1 MATLPSGESVLKYS
15 DYSVLAVD
23 DSDINLK
30 LLVHTLK
37 PLGFQVLTAINT
49 EEARA
54 ILATNHVDVLLLDV
68 SMPGQDGFSF
78 CKELREIDRFKLLPI
93 LFITAYNREIGFD
106 EAITHGGDD
115 FLHKPFQP
123 RELVAKIRA
132 FIRIKNLQ
140 DELMQQKKKYEK
152 ELVMARRVQ
161 QELVPE
167 KSLDWNNLHVSS
179 IFHPLMQIG
188 GDFID
193 AWVEDD
199 NLHLF
204 IADCSGHGPSAALL
218 SAMVKMQVSN
228 LSKITGLKEKVSNLR
243 VQLEKIL
250 PEDFSITFFY
260 GILNKDRTLEYA
272 NGGHPPPLLY
282 RSGSVEELSGM
293 GPLIIPLDLGTE
305 DEFRTIPFEPGSSL
319 LFYTDGATEITDE
332 NYNILGEENLKRIFR
347 EAVESDQDVLNFC
360 LDKILMHSNRLTH
373 DDDIALMVVKG

>member
-1 MATLPSGESVLKYS
+1 MDREKSESQLNYS
-15 DYSVLAVD
+15 DYSILAVD

-37 PLGFQVLTAINT
+37 PLGFQVLTAMNT
-49 EEARA
+49 EEARTL
-54 ILATNHVDVLLLDV
+54 LATNQVDVLLLDV

-78 CKELREIDRFKLLPI
+78 CKELREIDRFNLLPI
-93 LFITAYNREIGFD
+93 LFITAYNRELGFD

-123 RELVAKIRA
+123 KELVAKIRA

-140 DELMQQKKKYEK
+140 DELLQQKKKYEK

-167 KSLDWNNLHVSS
+167 KQLEWNGFQVNSV
-179 IFHPLMQIG
+179 FHPLMQIG

-193 AWVEDD
+193 AWVEEDK
-199 NLHLF
+199 LHVF

-228 LSKITGLKEKVSNLR
+228 LGRSNTLVEKVKTLR
-243 VQLEKIL
+243 QQLEKIL

-260 GILNKDRTLEYA
+260 GILDKTGNFEYA

-282 RSGSVEELSGM
+282 KDGNVEELPGM
-293 GPLIIPLDLGTE
+293 GPLIIPIELGTD
-305 DEFRTIPFEPGSSL
+305 DEFRSVTLEKGASL
-319 LFYTDGATEITDE
+319 LLYTDGATEITDE
-332 NYNILGEENLKRIFR
+332 NYNILGEESLKKILK
-347 EAVESDQDVLNFC
+347 EAVESKMDILNFS
-360 LDKILMHSNRLTH
+360 LEKILAHSGKMTH
-373 DDDIALMVVKG
+373 DDDIALMVIQG

>member
-1 MATLPSGESVLKYS
+1 MDRDKQENQLNYS
-15 DYSVLAVD
+15 DYSILAVD

-37 PLGFQVLTAINT
+37 PMGFLVLTAVNT
-49 EEARA
+49 EEART
-54 ILATNHVDVLLLDV
+54 ILATNHVDILLLDV

-93 LFITAYNREIGFD
+93 LFITAYNRELGFD
-106 EAITHGGDD
+106 EAIAHGGDD

-140 DELMQQKKKYEK
+140 DELLHQKKKYEK

-167 KSLDWNNLHVSS
+167 KQLEWNGFSVNS

-193 AWVEDD
+193 AWIEEDK
-199 NLHLF
+199 LHVF

-228 LSKITGLKEKVSNLR
+228 LGKSNTLVDKVKTLR
-243 VQLEKIL
+243 LQLEKIL

-260 GILNKDRTLEYA
+260 GILDKDRNFEYA

-282 RSGSVEELSGM
+282 KNGTVEELPGM
-293 GPLIIPLDLGTE
+293 GPLIIPIDLGTE
-305 DEFRTIPFEPGSSL
+305 DEFRNILLEPGVSL
-319 LFYTDGATEITDE
+319 LLYTDGATEITDE
-332 NYNILGEENLKRIFR
+332 NYNLLGEETLKKILK
-347 EAVESDQDVLNFC
+347 EAVESKSDILNFS
-360 LDKILMHSNRLTH
+360 LEKILAHSGNMTH
-373 DDDIALMVVKG
+373 DDDIALMVIQG

>member
-1 MATLPSGESVLKYS
+1 MDREKQESQLNYS
-15 DYSVLAVD
+15 DYSILAVD

-37 PLGFQVLTAINT
+37 PLGFQVLTAMNT
-49 EEARA
+49 EEARTL
-54 ILATNHVDVLLLDV
+54 LATNQVDVLLLDV

-78 CKELREIDRFKLLPI
+78 CKELREIDRFNLLPI
-93 LFITAYNREIGFD
+93 LFITAYNRELGFD

-123 RELVAKIRA
+123 KELVAKIRA

-140 DELMQQKKKYEK
+140 DELLHQKKKYEK

-167 KSLDWNNLHVSS
+167 KQLEWNGFRVNSV
-179 IFHPLMQIG
+179 FHPLMQIG

-193 AWVEDD
+193 AWIEEDK
-199 NLHLF
+199 LHVF

-228 LSKITGLKEKVSNLR
+228 LGRSNTLVEKVKTLR
-243 VQLEKIL
+243 QQLEKIL

-260 GILNKDRTLEYA
+260 GILDKKGKFEYA

-282 RSGSVEELSGM
+282 NNGNVEELPGM
-293 GPLIIPLDLGTE
+293 GPLIIPIELGTE
-305 DEFRTIPFEPGSSL
+305 DEFRSVVLEKGVSL
-319 LFYTDGATEITDE
+319 LLYTDGATEITDE
-332 NYNILGEENLKRIFR
+332 NYNILGEESLKKILK
-347 EAVESDQDVLNFC
+347 EAVESKEDILNFS
-360 LDKILMHSNRLTH
+360 LEKILAHSGNMTH
-373 DDDIALMVVKG
+373 DDDIALMVIQG

>member
-1 MATLPSGESVLKYS
+1 MDREKQESQLNYS
-15 DYSVLAVD
+15 DYSILAVD

-37 PLGFQVLTAINT
+37 PLGFQVLTAMNT
-49 EEARA
+49 EEARTL
-54 ILATNHVDVLLLDV
+54 LATNQVDILLLDV

-78 CKELREIDRFKLLPI
+78 CKELREIDRFNLLPI
-93 LFITAYNREIGFD
+93 LFITAYNRELGFD
-106 EAITHGGDD
+106 EAIAHGGDD

-123 RELVAKIRA
+123 KELVAKIRA

-140 DELMQQKKKYEK
+140 DELLHQKKKYEK

-167 KSLDWNNLHVSS
+167 KQLEWNGFSVNSV
-179 IFHPLMQIG
+179 FHPLMQIG

-193 AWVEDD
+193 AWIEEDK
-199 NLHLF
+199 LHVF

-228 LSKITGLKEKVSNLR
+228 LGRSNTLVDKVKTLR
-243 VQLEKIL
+243 QQLEKIL

-260 GILNKDRTLEYA
+260 GILDNKGNFEYA

-282 RSGSVEELSGM
+282 LNGNVEELPGM
-293 GPLIIPLDLGTE
+293 GPLIIPIELGTE
-305 DEFRTIPFEPGSSL
+305 DEFRSVVLEKGVSL
-319 LFYTDGATEITDE
+319 LLYTDGATEITDE
-332 NYNILGEENLKRIFR
+332 NYNILGEESLKKILK
-347 EAVESDQDVLNFC
+347 EAVESKEDILNFS
-360 LDKILMHSNRLTH
+360 LEKILAHSGNMTH
-373 DDDIALMVVKG
+373 DDDIALMVIQG

>member
-1 MATLPSGESVLKYS
+1 MDREKQESLLNYS
-15 DYSVLAVD
+15 DYSILAVD

-37 PLGFQVLTAINT
+37 PMGFNVLTAMNT
-49 EEARA
+49 DDARTL
-54 ILATNHVDVLLLDV
+54 LATNHVDVLLLDV

-93 LFITAYNREIGFD
+93 LFITAYNRELGFD
-106 EAITHGGDD
+106 EAISNGGDD

-123 RELVAKIRA
+123 KELVAKIRA

-140 DELMQQKKKYEK
+140 DEIFQQKKKYEK

-167 KSLDWNNLHVSS
+167 KHLDWNGIKVGS

-193 AWVEDD
+193 AWVEEDK
-199 NLHLF
+199 LHVF

-228 LSKITGLKEKVSNLR
+228 LGRSNTLTEKVRTLR
-243 VQLEKIL
+243 QQLEKIL

-260 GILNKDRTLEYA
+260 GILDKNRKFEYA
-272 NGGHPPPLLY
+272 NGGHPPPLIY
-282 RSGSVEELSGM
+282 KDGIVEELPGM
-293 GPLIIPLDLGTE
+293 GPLIIPIELGTE
-305 DEFRTIPFEPGSSL
+305 DEFRSVEFGPGASL
-319 LFYTDGATEITDE
+319 LLYTDGATEITDE
-332 NYNILGEENLKRIFR
+332 SYNILGEESLKKILK
-347 EAVESDQDVLNFC
+347 EAVESHADDILNFS
-360 LDKILMHSNRLTH
+360 LDKILAHSGKMTH
-373 DDDIALMVVKG
+373 DDDIALMVIQG

>member
-1 MATLPSGESVLKYS
+1 MDREKQESQLNYS
-15 DYSVLAVD
+15 DYSILAVD

-37 PLGFQVLTAINT
+37 PLGFQVFTAMNT
-49 EEARA
+49 EEARTL
-54 ILATNHVDVLLLDV
+54 LATNQVDVLLLDV

-78 CKELREIDRFKLLPI
+78 CKELREIDRFNLLPI
-93 LFITAYNREIGFD
+93 LFITAYNRELGFD
-106 EAITHGGDD
+106 EAIAHGGDD

-123 RELVAKIRA
+123 KELVAKIRA

-140 DELMQQKKKYEK
+140 DELLQQKKKYEK

-167 KSLDWNNLHVSS
+167 KQLEWNGFKVNSV
-179 IFHPLMQIG
+179 FHPLMQIG

-193 AWVEDD
+193 AWIEEDK
-199 NLHLF
+199 LHVF

-228 LSKITGLKEKVSNLR
+228 LGRSNTLIEKVKTLR
-243 VQLEKIL
+243 QQLEKIL

-260 GILNKDRTLEYA
+260 GILDKKGNFEYA

-282 RSGSVEELSGM
+282 HNGNVDELPGM
-293 GPLIIPLDLGTE
+293 GPLIIPIELGTE
-305 DEFRTIPFEPGSSL
+305 DEFRSVVLEKGASL
-319 LFYTDGATEITDE
+319 LLYTDGATEITDE
-332 NYNILGEENLKRIFR
+332 NYNILGEESLKKILKD
-347 EAVESDQDVLNFC
+347 AVESKEDILNFS
-360 LDKILMHSNRLTH
+360 LEKILAHSGNMTH
-373 DDDIALMVVKG
+373 DDDIALMVIQG

>member
-1 MATLPSGESVLKYS
+1 MDREKQESQLNYS
-15 DYSVLAVD
+15 DYSILAVD

-37 PLGFQVLTAINT
+37 PLGFQVLTAMNT
-49 EEARA
+49 EEARTL
-54 ILATNHVDVLLLDV
+54 LATNQVDVLLLDV

-78 CKELREIDRFKLLPI
+78 CKELREIDRFNLLPI
-93 LFITAYNREIGFD
+93 LFITAYNRELGFD
-106 EAITHGGDD
+106 EAIAHGGDD

-123 RELVAKIRA
+123 KELVAKIRA

-140 DELMQQKKKYEK
+140 DELLHQKKKYEK

-167 KSLDWNNLHVSS
+167 KQLEWNGFSVNSV
-179 IFHPLMQIG
+179 FHPLMQIG

-193 AWVEDD
+193 AWIEEDK
-199 NLHLF
+199 LHVF

-228 LSKITGLKEKVSNLR
+228 LGRSNTLIEKVKTLR
-243 VQLEKIL
+243 QQLEKIL

-260 GILNKDRTLEYA
+260 GILDKKGNFEYA

-282 RSGSVEELSGM
+282 NNGNVEELPGM
-293 GPLIIPLDLGTE
+293 GPLIIPIELGTE
-305 DEFRTIPFEPGSSL
+305 DEFRSVVLEKGVSL
-319 LFYTDGATEITDE
+319 LLYTDGATEITDE
-332 NYNILGEENLKRIFR
+332 NYNILGEESLKKILK
-347 EAVESDQDVLNFC
+347 EAVESKEDILNFS
-360 LDKILMHSNRLTH
+360 LERILAHSGNMTH
-373 DDDIALMVVKG
+373 DDDIALMVIQG

>member
-1 MATLPSGESVLKYS
+1 MDREKPESQLNYS
-15 DYSVLAVD
+15 DYSILAVD

-37 PLGFQVLTAINT
+37 PLGFQVLTAMNT
-49 EEARA
+49 EEARTL
-54 ILATNHVDVLLLDV
+54 LATNQVDVLLLDV

-78 CKELREIDRFKLLPI
+78 CKELREIDRFNLLPI
-93 LFITAYNREIGFD
+93 LFITAYNRELGFD
-106 EAITHGGDD
+106 EAIAHGGDD

-123 RELVAKIRA
+123 KELVAKIRA

-140 DELMQQKKKYEK
+140 DELLQQKKKYEK

-167 KSLDWNNLHVSS
+167 KQLEWNGFS
-179 IFHPLMQIG
+179 INSVFHPLMQIG

-193 AWVEDD
+193 AWIEEDK
-199 NLHLF
+199 LHVF

-228 LSKITGLKEKVSNLR
+228 LGRSNTLVEKVKTLR
-243 VQLEKIL
+243 QQLEKIL

-260 GILNKDRTLEYA
+260 GILDKKGNFEYA

-282 RSGSVEELSGM
+282 FKGNVEELPGM
-293 GPLIIPLDLGTE
+293 GPLIIPIELGTE
-305 DEFRTIPFEPGSSL
+305 DEFRSVVLEKGASL
-319 LFYTDGATEITDE
+319 LLYTDGATEITDE
-332 NYNILGEENLKRIFR
+332 NYNILGEESLKKILK
-347 EAVESDQDVLNFC
+347 EAVESKEDILNFS
-360 LDKILMHSNRLTH
+360 LEKILAHSGNMTH
-373 DDDIALMVVKG
+373 DDDIALMVIQG

>member
-1 MATLPSGESVLKYS
+1 MDREKSEAHLNYS
-15 DYSVLAVD
+15 DYSILAVD

-37 PLGFQVLTAINT
+37 PLGFQVLTAMNT

-54 ILATNHVDVLLLDV
+54 ILATNPVDILLLDV

-78 CKELREIDRFKLLPI
+78 CKELREIDRFNLLPI
-93 LFITAYNREIGFD
+93 LFITAYNRELGFD

-123 RELVAKIRA
+123 KELVAKIRA

-167 KSLDWNNLHVSS
+167 KQLQWNGFNIASV
-179 IFHPLMQIG
+179 FHPLMQIG

-193 AWVEDD
+193 AWIEEDK
-199 NLHLF
+199 LHVF

-228 LSKITGLKEKVSNLR
+228 LGRSNTLEEKVKTLR
-243 VQLEKIL
+243 LQLEKIL

-260 GILNKDRTLEYA
+260 GILDKDRNFEYA

-282 RSGSVEELSGM
+282 KDGQVEELPGM
-293 GPLIIPLDLGTE
+293 GPLIIPIELGAE
-305 DEFRTIPFEPGSSL
+305 DEFRSVKLPLGSSL
-319 LFYTDGATEITDE
+319 LLYTDGATEITDE
-332 NYNILGEENLKRIFR
+332 NYNILGEETLKRILK
-347 EAVESDQDVLNFC
+347 EAVESKADILNFS
-360 LDKILMHSNRLTH
+360 LERILAHSGKMTH
-373 DDDIALMVVKG
+373 DDDIALMVIQG

>member
-1 MATLPSGESVLKYS
+1 MDREKQESQLNYS
-15 DYSVLAVD
+15 DYSILAVD

-37 PLGFQVLTAINT
+37 PLGFQVFTAMNT
-49 EEARA
+49 EEARTL
-54 ILATNHVDVLLLDV
+54 LATNQVDVLLLDV

-78 CKELREIDRFKLLPI
+78 CKELREIDRFNLLPI
-93 LFITAYNREIGFD
+93 LFITAYNRELGFD

-123 RELVAKIRA
+123 KELVAKIRA

-140 DELMQQKKKYEK
+140 DELLQQKKKYEK

-167 KSLDWNNLHVSS
+167 KQLEWNGFKVNSV
-179 IFHPLMQIG
+179 FHPLMQIG

-193 AWVEDD
+193 AWIEEDK
-199 NLHLF
+199 LHVF

-228 LSKITGLKEKVSNLR
+228 LGRSNTLIEKVKTLR
-243 VQLEKIL
+243 QQLEKIL

-260 GILNKDRTLEYA
+260 GILDKKGNFEYA

-282 RSGSVEELSGM
+282 HNGNVDELPGM
-293 GPLIIPLDLGTE
+293 GPLIIPIELGTE
-305 DEFRTIPFEPGSSL
+305 DEFRSVVLEKGASL
-319 LFYTDGATEITDE
+319 LLYTDGATEITDE
-332 NYNILGEENLKRIFR
+332 NYNILGEESLKKILKD
-347 EAVESDQDVLNFC
+347 AMESKEDILNFS
-360 LDKILMHSNRLTH
+360 LEKILAHSGNMTH
-373 DDDIALMVVKG
+373 DDDIALMVIQG

>member
-1 MATLPSGESVLKYS
+1 MSTATNTETMLKYS
-15 DYSVLAVD
+15 EYAVLAVD

-37 PLGFQVLTAINT
+37 PLGFQVFTAINT

-54 ILATNHVDVLLLDV
+54 ILATNHVDILLLDV

-93 LFITAYNREIGFD
+93 LFITAYNRELGFD

-123 RELVAKIRA
+123 KELVAKIRA

-167 KSLDWNNLHVSS
+167 KSLVWNGIRVNS

-193 AWVEDD
+193 AWVEDEK
-199 NLHLF
+199 LHLF

-228 LSKITGLKEKVSNLR
+228 LGKIHSLEDKVANLR
-243 VQLEKIL
+243 AQLEKIL

-260 GILNKDRTLEYA
+260 GILNKDRVFEYA

-282 RSGSVEELSGM
+282 KKHQVEELPGM
-293 GPLIIPLDLGTE
+293 GPLIIPIDLGTD
-305 DEFRTIPFEPGSSL
+305 DEFRKITFEPGFSL
-319 LFYTDGATEITDE
+319 LLYTDGATEITDKD
-332 NYNILGEENLKRIFR
+332 YNILGEENLRKIFQ
-347 EAVESDQDVLNFC
+347 EAVESGQDILTLC
-360 LDKILMHSNRLTH
+360 LDKILAHSNNFTH
-373 DDDIALMVVKG
+373 DDDIALMVLQG

>member
-1 MATLPSGESVLKYS
+1 MLKYS
-15 DYSVLAVD
+15 EYAVLAVD

-30 LLVHTLK
+30 LLVHTLR
-37 PLGFQVLTAINT
+37 PLGFQVFTAINT

-54 ILATNHVDVLLLDV
+54 ILATNHVDILLLDV

-93 LFITAYNREIGFD
+93 LFITAYNRELGFD
-106 EAITHGGDD
+106 EAIAHGGDD

-123 RELVAKIRA
+123 KELVAKIRA

-167 KSLDWNNLHVSS
+167 KSLVWNGIRVNS

-193 AWVEDD
+193 AWVEDEK
-199 NLHLF
+199 LHLF

-228 LSKITGLKEKVSNLR
+228 LGKISGLEDKVANLR
-243 VQLEKIL
+243 AQLEKIL
-250 PEDFSITFFY
+250 PEDFSVTFFY
-260 GILNKDRTLEYA
+260 GILNEDRVFEYA

-282 RSGSVEELSGM
+282 KNGQVEELPGM
-293 GPLIIPLDLGTE
+293 GPLIIPIDLGTH
-305 DEFRTIPFEPGSSL
+305 DEFRKITFEPGFSL
-319 LFYTDGATEITDE
+319 LLYTDGATEITDKD
-332 NYNILGEENLKRIFR
+332 YNILGEENLRKIFQ
-347 EAVESDQDVLNFC
+347 EAVDSGQDILTFC
-360 LDKILMHSNRLTH
+360 LDKILAHSNNFTH
-373 DDDIALMVVKG
+373 DDDIALVVLQG

>member
-1 MATLPSGESVLKYS
+1 MDREKQEAHLNYS
-15 DYSVLAVD
+15 DYSILAVD

-37 PLGFQVLTAINT
+37 PLGFQVLTAMNT
-49 EEARA
+49 EEARTL
-54 ILATNHVDVLLLDV
+54 LATNQVDILLLDV

-78 CKELREIDRFKLLPI
+78 CKELREIDRFSLLPI
-93 LFITAYNREIGFD
+93 LFITAYNRELGFD
-106 EAITHGGDD
+106 EAIAHGGDD

-123 RELVAKIRA
+123 KELVAKIRA

-140 DELMQQKKKYEK
+140 DELLHQKKKYEK

-167 KSLDWNNLHVSS
+167 KQLEWNGFSVNSV
-179 IFHPLMQIG
+179 FHPLMQIG

-193 AWVEDD
+193 AWIEEDK
-199 NLHLF
+199 LHVF

-228 LSKITGLKEKVSNLR
+228 LGRSNSLVDKVKTLR
-243 VQLEKIL
+243 QQLEKIL

-260 GILNKDRTLEYA
+260 GILDKKGFFEYA

-282 RSGSVEELSGM
+282 LNGNVEELPGM
-293 GPLIIPLDLGTE
+293 GPLIIPIELGTE
-305 DEFRTIPFEPGSSL
+305 DEFRSVVLEKGVSL
-319 LFYTDGATEITDE
+319 LLYTDGATEITDE
-332 NYNILGEENLKRIFR
+332 NYNILGEESLKKILK
-347 EAVESDQDVLNFC
+347 EAVESKEDILNFS
-360 LDKILMHSNRLTH
+360 LEKILAHSGNMTH
-373 DDDIALMVVKG
+373 DDDIALMVIQG

>member
-1 MATLPSGESVLKYS
+1 MDREKQESQLNYS
-15 DYSVLAVD
+15 DYSILAVD

-37 PLGFQVLTAINT
+37 PLGFQVFTAMNT
-49 EEARA
+49 EEARTL
-54 ILATNHVDVLLLDV
+54 LATNQVDVLLLDV

-78 CKELREIDRFKLLPI
+78 CKELREIDRFNLLPI
-93 LFITAYNREIGFD
+93 LFITAYNRELGFD

-123 RELVAKIRA
+123 KELVAKIRA

-140 DELMQQKKKYEK
+140 DELLQQKKKYEK

-167 KSLDWNNLHVSS
+167 KQLEWNGFKVNSV
-179 IFHPLMQIG
+179 FHPLMQIG

-193 AWVEDD
+193 AWIEEDK
-199 NLHLF
+199 LHVF

-228 LSKITGLKEKVSNLR
+228 LGRSNTLIEKVKTLR
-243 VQLEKIL
+243 QQLEKIL

-260 GILNKDRTLEYA
+260 GILDKKGNFEYA

-282 RSGSVEELSGM
+282 HNGNVNELPGM
-293 GPLIIPLDLGTE
+293 GPLIIPIELGTE
-305 DEFRTIPFEPGSSL
+305 DEFRSVVLEKGASL
-319 LFYTDGATEITDE
+319 LLYTDGATEITDE
-332 NYNILGEENLKRIFR
+332 NYNILGEESLKKILKD
-347 EAVESDQDVLNFC
+347 AVESKEDILNFS
-360 LDKILMHSNRLTH
+360 LEKILAHSGNMTH
-373 DDDIALMVVKG
+373 DDDIALMVIQG